1 MNPIDPRVQAALDA
15 AMTLIR
21 TAATSAA
28 MRVAESLDVQAQNA
42 IRAAE
47 REQIFNAMQELRRN
61 MGMFQSAFHDALR
74 ERVAKDLAPQV
85 DHKRKLESADWESLS
100 LVDVQEVETQM
111 NHVRLGQLISHEC
124 DWQLRD
130 LAAYMGS
137 LLGLGRADDE
147 RNPLRPEIIGAALN
161 RGIESL
167 SGDRDHRRIYTRELG
182 QNVAQAM
189 PECYSQIIKMLQE
202 RGIQPVHLTVRTVE
216 GPGNQIY
223 GAANSGYA
231 TLPRDGRSSTRS
243 GHGDLDETSSGAS
256 DQEVRGWRPAQVM
269 PASCTHAPSLA
280 PANILSTRGRS
291 SVCAF
296 GRPEAAAQCISELQ
310 PRRTSR

>member
-1 MNPIDPRVQAALDA
+1 
-15 AMTLIR
+15 
-21 TAATSAA
+21 
-28 MRVAESLDVQAQNA
+28 AQNA
-42 IRAAE
+42 TRPAE
-47 REQIFNAMQELRRN
+47 RELLFNAMQELRRN
-61 MGMFQSAFHDALR
+61 AGMFQAAFHETLR
-74 ERVAKDLAPQV
+74 ERVAKDLSPQV

-137 LLGLGRADDE
+137 LLRLRRADDSGDLLRDVVSVLGLGRADDE

-182 QNVAQAM
+182 QMLAQAM
-189 PECYSQIIKMLQE
+189 PESYTQIIKMLQD

-216 GPGNQIY
+216 GPGNQMS
-223 GAANSGYA
+223 GVNSGYA
-231 TLPRDGRSSTRS
+231 SLPRD
-243 GHGDLDETSSGAS
+243 
-256 DQEVRGWRPAQVM
+256 
-269 PASCTHAPSLA
+269 
-280 PANILSTRGRS
+280 
-291 SVCAF
+291 
-296 GRPEAAAQCISELQ
+296 
-310 PRRTSR
+310 